1 MRGAPADGKFS
12 VVYLRD
18 GCLAAVD
25 TIAGLAD
32 FRPAKKLIAQ
42 KARID
47 PLLAADPGTPL
58 TAAVFAAA

>member
-1 MRGAPADGKFS
+1 MRGTPADGKFS

-18 GCLAAVD
+18 GRLAAVD
-25 TIAGLAD
+25 TIAGLTD

-47 PLLAADPGTPL
+47 PLLAADPATPL
-58 TAAVFAAA
+58 TDAAFAAA